1 VMDSIRQMTSK
12 SAPTRTPLDVNGA
25 IGETVTLLGSEI
37 RRQRVVLRVDLAVDL
52 RPVVGDRVQ
61 LQQVILNLMMNGM
74 EAMATL
80 DDRPRLLA
88 LSTGTDPSG
97 NVVVAVAD
105 VGAGLPEGR
114 MERMFDAF
122 FTTKPN
128 GLGVGLAIC
137 RSIIEAHGGR
147 LWASANLPRGAV
159 FQFTVPAK
167 GDGSI

>member
-1 VMDSIRQMTSK
+1 
-12 SAPTRTPLDVNGA
+12 
-25 IGETVTLLGSEI
+25 VTLLGSEI
-37 RRQRVVLRVDLAVDL
+37 RRQRVVLRVDLAVGL
-52 RPVVGDRVQ
+52 PPVLGDRVQ

-88 LSTGTDPSG
+88 LSTEADRSG

-105 VGAGLPEGR
+105 VGAGLPEGKV
-114 MERMFDAF
+114 ERLFDAF

-147 LWASANLPRGAV
+147 LWASANLPRGAI